1 MKGKQI
7 YALMLTLCIVGAASA
22 TKILWVSQSPGNDY
36 GFTDILLAEGYTVD
50 RMVNPGVMD
59 ASQQALAN
67 TYDLIIIGRHISSGD
82 YIGTGEVDLWNGI
95 SKPLICTS
103 AYLWRNTH
111 WKWINHSSTTDVNT
125 SVTANLVSD
134 PVFAGV
140 TLNASS
146 QVAPFTANTT
156 ILATTNVGNGTL
168 VASRATA
175 GSEHVWIARWNT
187 NDEFYPGSNQIAGG
201 PRMAF
206 ACGRG
211 GGTDGQ
217 YNLTDQGKMMFLNAV
232 YQMSGATFDR
242 KPIISAGSDRIV
254 YANEAVQ
261 IDATV
266 YDPEDAANIAWSLVG
281 GPGAVVFS
289 DSAAAAP
296 EVTFTAKGTYVLK
309 LTVSD
314 TAHVVTD
321 TATFHVRDAADHAL
335 IARWDFA
342 SLPEPNSLQDI
353 SGNGFTGIYHTTG
366 ASHEPNVIEGN
377 MLGGSQAADMR
388 AGTFY
393 WEVEN
398 SYRTGDPN
406 FGDLATGMTVS
417 AWVNIA
423 NTSVGAPVIIG
434 NGLDGWRFG
443 VNVSRFNFVCLPIGM
458 DINGPLAFDGQWHHV
473 VGVFDGVN
481 AQGRLYV
488 DGQLSGT
495 RDLPQ
500 GTLISRGTSYPTIQ
514 IGNRGDGD
522 RPWKGL
528 IDDIAVYNYAL
539 TEAEILALGGE
550 GNRPL
555 KITAGPDQTVAYKG
569 EPVLMN
575 AEMLIDDGMPAYAT
589 VSWSVIEVPAGVMLH
604 QVIFSDA
611 TAVNPLVTFPNVG
624 GLYKLRL
631 TATDTETTLTDDV
644 HITLVIPTCGDVIS
658 DGLGL
663 VSDLSG
669 PAGVPDCRVDIHDI
683 AAIAADW
690 LRCNDPADAGCEWAY
705 QQ

>member
-7 YALMLTLCIVGAASA
+7 YTLMMTLCIVGAASA
-22 TKILWVSQSPGNDY
+22 TRILWVSQGSANDS
-36 GFTDILLAEGYTVD
+36 GFIDVLVAEGYTVE
-50 RMVNPGVMD
+50 RMANPAVMD
-59 ASQQALAN
+59 AAQQALAN
-67 TYDLIIIGRHISSGD
+67 TYDLVIIGRHLSSGD
-82 YIGTGEVDLWNGI
+82 YIGAGEVELWNGI

-103 AYLWRNTH
+103 AYLWRSSH
-111 WKWINHSSTTDVNT
+111 WKWINNASTTDVNA
-125 SVTANLVSD
+125 SVTANLLSD

-140 TLNASS
+140 SLNNNN

-156 ILATTNVGNGTL
+156 ILSTTNVGNGTL

-187 NDEFYPGSNQIAGG
+187 NDEFYPGSDQVAGG

-206 ACGRG
+206 ACGRAG
-211 GGTDGQ
+211 GVDGQ
-217 YNLTDQGKMMFLNAV
+217 YNLSDQGRMMFLNAV

-242 KPIISAGSDRIV
+242 KPVVSAGTDRIV
-254 YANEAVQ
+254 YANESVL

-266 YDPEDAANIAWSLVG
+266 YDPEGVANVEWALVS
-281 GPGAVVFS
+281 GPGSVVFS
-289 DSAAAAP
+289 DASAIDP
-296 EVTFTAKGTYVLK
+296 EVTFTVRGTYELQ

-314 TAHVVTD
+314 TANVITD
-321 TATFHVRDAADHAL
+321 TAVFYVRDTADHGL
-335 IARWDFA
+335 VARWDFEN
-342 SLPEPNSLQDI
+342 LPDPNTLQDI
-353 SGNGFTGIYHTTG
+353 TGNGFTGVYYDSRPLG
-366 ASHEPNVIEGN
+366 EPNIVEGN

-388 AGTFY
+388 NGTFY
-393 WEVEN
+393 WEVPD
-398 SYRTGDPN
+398 SYGTGDPN
-406 FGDLATGMTVS
+406 FADLTTGMTVA

-423 NTSVGAPVIIG
+423 DNSVGAPVIIG

-458 DINGPLAFDGQWHHV
+458 DINGPLAFDGNWHHV
-473 VGVFDGVN
+473 VGVFDGVS

-488 DGQLSGT
+488 DGQLAGT
-495 RDLPQ
+495 RDLPH
-500 GTLISRGTSYPTIQ
+500 GTLITRGTSYPTIQ

-528 IDDIAVYNYAL
+528 IDDIAVFNYAL
-539 TEAEILALGGE
+539 TEAEILALGSE

-555 KITAGPDQTVAYKG
+555 QITAGPDQTVAYKG
-569 EPVLMN
+569 EPVMMD
-575 AEMLIDDGMPAYAT
+575 AELLIDDGAPAYAT
-589 VSWSVIEVPAGVMLH
+589 VSWSVIEVPAGVTLN
-604 QVIFSDA
+604 QVAFDDA
-611 TAVNPLVTFPNVG
+611 AAVNPLVTFPNVG

-631 TATDTETTLTDDV
+631 TATDTELTLTDDV
-644 HITLVIPTCGDVIS
+644 NITLVIPTCQDVIS
-658 DGLGL
+658 DGLGFA
-663 VSDLSG
+663 SDLSG

-690 LRCNDPADAGCEWAY
+690 LRCNDPTDVGCEWAY